1 MATQSTVASSGI
13 DICSRALILIGANP
27 ITSFQDATTEANVA
41 VNVYED
47 VARAALVNSRFRFA
61 TNQEKLPLLSS
72 VPTGRFDVA
81 HQLPT
86 DLLMLHAVT
95 VNDNPIEYSV
105 YGDKVFSDSATT
117 DELIAD
123 YTFRANEKTWP
134 SYFTLAVE
142 YSLAIIFA
150 TSIARDSSLATLM
163 QTQAERMMAKARN
176 LDSQQQTTRKLT
188 SSRFLTSR
196 LS

>member
-13 DICSRALILIGANP
+13 DICSRALILIGADP
-27 ITSFQDATTEANVA
+27 ITSFSDGTTESNVA

-47 VARAALVNSRFRFA
+47 VARAALVNSRWRFA
-61 TNQEKLPLLSS
+61 TNQQKLALLTDA
-72 VPTGRFDVA
+72 PTGRYDVA

-95 VNDNPIEYSV
+95 VNDNLIEYAV
-105 YGDKVFSDSATT
+105 YGDKVFSDSSTS
-117 DELIAD
+117 DNLVAD
-123 YTFRANEKTWP
+123 YSFRADETTWP

-142 YSLAIIFA
+142 YSIAIIFA
-150 TSIARDSSLATLM
+150 TSIARDSSLAQLM
-163 QTQAERMMAKARN
+163 QQQAERSMAKARN
-176 LDSQQQTTRKLT
+176 LDAQQQTTKKLT
-188 SSRFLTSR
+188 TSRFITSR

>member
-27 ITSFQDATTEANVA
+27 ITSFQDATTETNVA

-188 SSRFLTSR
+188 SSRFITSR

>member
-1 MATQSTVASSGI
+1 
-13 DICSRALILIGANP
+13 
-27 ITSFQDATTEANVA
+27 
-41 VNVYED
+41 
-47 VARAALVNSRFRFA
+47 
-61 TNQEKLPLLSS
+61 
-72 VPTGRFDVA
+72 
-81 HQLPT
+81 
-86 DLLMLHAVT
+86 MLHAVT

-188 SSRFLTSR
+188 SSRFITSR

>member
-47 VARAALVNSRFRFA
+47 VARAALLNSRFRFA

-188 SSRFLTSR
+188 SSRFITSR

>member
-47 VARAALVNSRFRFA
+47 VARSALVNSRWRFA
-61 TNQEKLPLLSS
+61 TNQEQLSLLSS
-72 VPTGRFDVA
+72 APTGRYDVA

-95 VNDNPIEYSV
+95 VNDNLIEYAV
-105 YGDKVFSDSATT
+105 YGDKVFSDSSTT
-117 DELIAD
+117 DNLIAD
-123 YTFRANEKTWP
+123 YSFRANEKTWP

-163 QTQAERMMAKARN
+163 QNQAERSMAKARN

-188 SSRFLTSR
+188 SSRFITSR

>member
-117 DELIAD
+117 EELIAD

-188 SSRFLTSR
+188 SSRFITSR

>member
-1 MATQSTVASSGI
+1 MLT
-13 DICSRALILIGANP
+13 
-27 ITSFQDATTEANVA
+27 
-41 VNVYED
+41 
-47 VARAALVNSRFRFA
+47 
-61 TNQEKLPLLSS
+61 S

-188 SSRFLTSR
+188 SSRFITSR